1 MLSDTD
7 AGKRD
12 ADVEDGEIGEDA
24 DAAVEEAAE
33 GSGENLTGVKADLR
47 DLVKARTYFI
57 GRSLMTQADLD
68 ALRLE
73 GCFEPGICRLP
84 GKETTPKPRKNE
96 SVVFQDF
103 FTAGLRLPESK
114 KFANILAAYN
124 VQTRAFA
131 RIHRSIF

>member
-7 AGKRD
+7 VGKRD
-12 ADVEDGEIGEDA
+12 ADVEEGEIGEED
-24 DAAVEEAAE
+24 DAAADEAME

-57 GRSLMTQADLD
+57 GRSLMTQADLV

-73 GCFEPGICRLP
+73 GCFELGICRLL

-96 SVVFQDF
+96 SMVFRDF
-103 FTAGLRLPESK
+103 FTAGLRLPVSK
-114 KFANILAAYN
+114 KFADILVAYN
-124 VQTRAFA
+124 V
-131 RIHRSIF
+131 